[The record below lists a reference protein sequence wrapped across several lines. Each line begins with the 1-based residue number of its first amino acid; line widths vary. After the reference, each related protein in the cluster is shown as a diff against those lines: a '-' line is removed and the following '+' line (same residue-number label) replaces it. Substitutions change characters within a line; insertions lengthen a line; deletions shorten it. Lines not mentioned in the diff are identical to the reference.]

1 MSDIF
6 KKAVQAKLRYPT
18 KVGNATTEDLYD
30 LPLTSANGASLD
42 DTAKAISRNLKQFDE
57 ESFVDTA
64 VNRGKAT
71 AELQLEVVKAVI
83 ADKVEARD
91 AAKDAK
97 AKAERKQ
104 KILEIM
110 ARKQDS
116 ELEDKSLEELEKEL
130 AEL

>member
-83 ADKVEARD
+83 ADKIEARD